1 MHQIAQPEFVLHFWT
16 TACHRR
22 MLAPGS
28 FITWENSRM
37 SNSMQCIL
45 RIPGLLLAAVLG
57 LTTTSA
63 TLAATES
70 DATAGQAPVAEI
82 QELGDVWVRGQSLSR
97 MIEDA
102 EDEFI
107 RHYNKLNKNRNFDVV
122 CDYVRLSRDSMA
134 MTRTCLPQFLGYVR
148 MGGGMEAV
156 PVTGTLMCTPGTFM
170 TTDTGTYYSSGI
182 CSPAFRPF
190 SGYYSSGYYSGYPTY
205 GGNSTPSAPAVMRW
219 PENSQTSRQRQEY
232 ARTLMRIIYSD
243 QQLLEKA
250 TTLAGLYGEMRTIQD
265 QYQMVKAE
273 EDARKEAARR
283 EKREQRGRNS
293 ARSPRDNNPR
303 L

>member
-1 MHQIAQPEFVLHFWT
+1 
-16 TACHRR
+16 
-22 MLAPGS
+22 
-28 FITWENSRM
+28 M

-45 RIPGLLLAAVLG
+45 RKPGLLLAAVFG

-63 TLAATES
+63 TLAATKS
-70 DATAGQAPVAEI
+70 GATAGQAPVAEI
-82 QELGDVWVRGQSLSR
+82 QELGDVWVRGKSLSR

-102 EDEFI
+102 EDDFI
-107 RHYNKLNKNRNFDVV
+107 RHYNKLNKSRNFDVV
-122 CDYVRLSRDSMA
+122 CDYVRLSRDSLA
-134 MTRTCLPQFLGYVR
+134 MTRTCLPQFLGYVGL
-148 MGGGMEAV
+148 GGGMETV

-182 CSPAFRPF
+182 CSPPFGPF
-190 SGYYSSGYYSGYPTY
+190 SGYSSGYPTY
-205 GGNSTPSAPAVMRW
+205 GGNSIPSEPVVMRW
-219 PENSQTSRQRQEY
+219 PENSRTASLRQEY
-232 ARTLMRIIYSD
+232 ARTLLRTIYSD
-243 QQLLEKA
+243 QRLLEEA
-250 TTLAGLYGEMRTIQD
+250 TTLAGLYGEMQTIQD
-265 QYQMVKAE
+265 QYRVMKAE